1 MTPPD
6 AALPATAPSGPSW
19 AGGTRFSARAVVL
32 ILALG
37 LLLYGYTLNF
47 PFVFDDCI
55 YLVDNPLMR
64 DFRSFFWRGDFT
76 AFANYSK
83 GLGLDPDLSTN
94 MILRPV
100 TYFTFYLNYLVD
112 GMNPRGFR
120 AVNIVIHCGNA
131 VLVFFTLA
139 QILRTSRKRGELSP
153 GSRAFIALSA
163 ALLFL
168 VHPLQIES
176 VTYVVQ
182 RFTSLGTL
190 FYLATVLTFLR
201 ANHAEDG
208 RAARRWRVLSVA
220 SLVVGMLSKEIL
232 FTAPF
237 MLLLLDWLVMGTPL
251 KTAGCR
257 ALPYVCCLPL
267 LPALILCTSWAQHN
281 GHASLSA
288 AVNITN
294 GAGYPP
300 YHYALTQLSVVLT
313 YLRLLLCPRGLNV
326 DWDYPLTTSLLDTPA
341 FESALL
347 IVGIL
352 GGLVYGYRRRG
363 QEVRHALLCYAVLWF
378 FMTVAMDSSLIPL
391 PDLLA
396 EHRSYLPSMGILCAL
411 ACGADLLRTA
421 LRDQRRF
428 RYVIPA
434 LMVAW
439 ILALATATG
448 VRQQAWHTRI
458 GFWEDAVAKSPHKF
472 RPWFNLGVVCFEH
485 GQSQRAI
492 ACIRK
497 AIALWP
503 ECFVSYR
510 NLACVENALG
520 HHREA
525 LAALQ
530 TGVRLAPDDAEQHF
544 EMGKTYAGLGDL
556 PRSELAFKQAAF
568 LRPAHRPTHLA
579 LAALYCKTQ
588 RLDQAWEQMKI
599 ADSLAPLEA
608 SQREL
613 AEHIA
618 QRVLQQR
625 GNAP

>member
-19 AGGTRFSARAVVL
+19 AGGGRFSALAVGL

-37 LLLYGYTLNF
+37 LLLYGDTLNF

-64 DFRSFFWRGDFT
+64 DLRSFIWRGDFT
-76 AFANYSK
+76 AFANYSRS
-83 GLGLDPDLSTN
+83 LGLDPDLSTN

-100 TYFTFYLNYLVD
+100 TYFTFYLNYLAD

-120 AVNIVIHCGNA
+120 AVNIAIHCGNA
-131 VLVFFTLA
+131 LLLFCTLA
-139 QILRTSRKRGELSP
+139 QMLRASRKRGELSP
-153 GSRAFIALSA
+153 SSAGFIALTA

-201 ANHAEDG
+201 ANQAEDG
-208 RAARRWRVLSVA
+208 RIARRWRVLSVG
-220 SLVVGMLSKEIL
+220 SLLVGMLSKEIL

-237 MLLLLDWLVMGTPL
+237 MLLLLDWLVMGTPW
-251 KTAGCR
+251 KTAGRR
-257 ALPYVCCLPL
+257 ALPYFCCLPL
-267 LPALILCTSWAQHN
+267 LPVLILCAAWAQNN

-294 GAGYPP
+294 GTSYSP

-313 YLRLLLCPRGLNV
+313 YLRLIIFPRGLNA
-326 DWDYPLTTSLLDTPA
+326 DWDYPLTTSLLDAPA
-341 FESALL
+341 FGSALL
-347 IVGIL
+347 IAGIL
-352 GGLVYGYRRRG
+352 GGLIYGYRRCG

-378 FMTVAMDSSLIPL
+378 FMTVAMDSSFIPL
-391 PDLLA
+391 SDLLA
-396 EHRSYLPSMGILCAL
+396 EHRSYLPSVGILCAL

-421 LRDQRRF
+421 LSGQRRF
-428 RYVIPA
+428 RYVLPA

-439 ILALATATG
+439 ILALATATE
-448 VRQQAWHTRI
+448 VRQWAWHSRI
-458 GFWEDAVAKSPHKF
+458 SFWEDAVAKSPQKF
-472 RPWFNLGVVCFEH
+472 RPWFNLGVVCFEK
-485 GQSQRAI
+485 GQPQRALV
-492 ACIRK
+492 CMRK
-497 AIALWP
+497 AISLWP
-503 ECFVSYR
+503 ECFVTYR
-510 NLACVENALG
+510 NLGCVENSLG
-520 HHREA
+520 HYREA

-530 TGVRLAPDDAEQHF
+530 AGVRLAPDDAEHYF
-544 EMGKTYAGLGDL
+544 ELGKAYAGLGDL
-556 PRSELAFKQAAF
+556 PHSELAFKQAV
-568 LRPAHRPTHLA
+568 LLRPSHRPAHLA
-579 LAALYCKTQ
+579 LGALCCKMQ
-588 RLDQAWEQMKI
+588 QWDQALEQMKI
-599 ADSLAPLEA
+599 ANSLAPLEA
-608 SQREL
+608 PQHEL

-618 QRVLQQR
+618 QRILQQR